1 MKILQIVEESP
12 SLDFSLPIFEF
23 LNDSDEI
30 IVFSTKPNFDQW
42 YEVSPNELLFNNKLV
57 NFSTTIDCLKLP
69 YLVKKFLRILTKNNR
84 DNVNNFFSKALNK
97 IINLF
102 INLFIKPS
110 KYITNKFE
118 GLPDL
123 VFIDTRNDLIPN
135 KVNKDLFN
143 WIDQNNIKT
152 IGIPVSLYTLEGVSW
167 SPITPFGVYE
177 LETKPFKGFPK
188 NYEYWLTSKQPYVI
202 DQLGK
207 LDSKIVGYPG
217 VDSKWLSLFNYDH
230 KIQSSN
236 NEINILLNVRHFGKS
251 RNLEKAKGKYIY
263 DDIYNFFKEIK
274 QLIDSCEDV
283 KINLYIKPHYY
294 VNFKSFE
301 KLLNQLNI
309 KNYKFLRTSIYM
321 ALKNI
326 NFVVGLHSSVNLV
339 SILAGIPTLIFP
351 QILTEKFIDEDEK
364 SSNIYKNLNGY
375 TENIQEFNELFYKYL
390 DPEFREKHIKKDEI
404 HVRSFFQDQTI
415 DNIIKTI
422 KT

>member
-1 MKILQIVEESP
+1 M
-12 SLDFSLPIFEF
+12 
-23 LNDSDEI
+23 
-30 IVFSTKPNFDQW
+30 
-42 YEVSPNELLFNNKLV
+42 
-57 NFSTTIDCLKLP
+57 
-69 YLVKKFLRILTKNNR
+69 
-84 DNVNNFFSKALNK
+84 
-97 IINLF
+97 
-102 INLFIKPS
+102 
-110 KYITNKFE
+110 
-118 GLPDL
+118 
-123 VFIDTRNDLIPN
+123 
-135 KVNKDLFN
+135 
-143 WIDQNNIKT
+143 
-152 IGIPVSLYTLEGVSW
+152 
-167 SPITPFGVYE
+167 
-177 LETKPFKGFPK
+177 
-188 NYEYWLTSKQPYVI
+188 
-202 DQLGK
+202 
-207 LDSKIVGYPG
+207 
-217 VDSKWLSLFNYDH
+217 
-230 KIQSSN
+230 
-236 NEINILLNVRHFGKS
+236 NVRHFGKS